1 MTKDVFSS
9 EPYQKK
15 NSKAFLRACQNG
27 NLEEVVGFVRVDK
40 YLVFDFDSVK
50 YIKI

>member
-27 NLEEVVGFVRVDK
+27 NFEEVVGFVK
-40 YLVFDFDSVK
+40 SFDPVLPFVVNLLLGT
-50 YIKI
+50 